1 MYKYKKRFINSTK
14 SSTIF
19 DSNGNKIRV
28 IRKYYKSI
36 FEKIIRTITFGG
48 CLERYLL
55 SDDKDNIIV
64 KSNKISLSQK
74 ICTYLF

>member
-1 MYKYKKRFINSTK
+1 MYKYKKIFINSTK

-36 FEKIIRTITFGG
+36 FEKNNKNYNFWR
-48 CLERYLL
+48 LL
-55 SDDKDNIIV
+55 REVSP
-64 KSNKISLSQK
+64 L
-74 ICTYLF
+74 

>member
-1 MYKYKKRFINSTK
+1 MCKYKKRFINSTK

-19 DSNGNKIRV
+19 DSNGNKIGV

-36 FEKIIRTITFGG
+36 FKKIIGIITFGG
-48 CLERYLL
+48 CFERYLL
-55 SDDKDNIIV
+55 SDDKGNIIV
-64 KSNKISLSQK
+64 KSKKISLSQK